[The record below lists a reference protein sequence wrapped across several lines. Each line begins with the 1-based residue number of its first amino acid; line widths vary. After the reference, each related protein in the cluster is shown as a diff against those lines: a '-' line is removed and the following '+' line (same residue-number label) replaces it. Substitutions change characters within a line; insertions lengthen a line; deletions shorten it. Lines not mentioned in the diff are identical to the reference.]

1 MKIRNKLTLASSLVF
16 GLVLT
21 VSSGL
26 IYLNFIKSAENIF
39 FEELARKAALTAIFY
54 LEEDEMSSKEYSR
67 IEQKFL
73 TATADQEIRL
83 YDRSGNIHFGVADP
97 DSNITANILKT
108 IRDRDHYS
116 FKVDNLYYYAIY
128 YRDNQGSFSVII
140 KANNPTLNA
149 QESEFM
155 KILLTALLIG
165 IVVIVVLSYTLSKV
179 AYRPV
184 RDIIRQVQSLDVTG
198 KKQMLTYPQTKD
210 ELEDLFKEFNGMLDK
225 SYQSI
230 QIQKNFISHASHE
243 LKSPLASIVGNL
255 EVLLSKERSVQE
267 YQSVSGQ
274 VLTDADRLEKILN
287 NLLTLAG
294 LQQQNIETNAPE
306 RIDEILWEA
315 LDQLKTEYPETK
327 VNVLWQLP
335 EDQPDLLTF
344 TCNRTQ
350 LYIALYNL
358 IENAAKFSDSKPV
371 DIELFEINKSLGIK
385 IRDRGIGI
393 SSEDLSHISEPFYR
407 GSNTALQKG
416 NGLGMAIVTR
426 IFDKYKIQL
435 KIDSAPGAGTEIQIR
450 F

>member
-1 MKIRNKLTLASSLVF
+1 MKIQHKLTLASSLVF

-54 LEEDEMSSKEYSR
+54 LEEDEMSSKEFSR

-83 YDRSGNIHFGVADP
+83 YDKQGNIHFGEADP
-97 DSNITANILKT
+97 DTNITIKILKT

-149 QESEFM
+149 QESEFL
-155 KILLTALLIG
+155 KILTTALLIG
-165 IVVIVVLSYTLSKV
+165 ILVIIVLSYTLSRV

-184 RDIIRQVQSLDVTG
+184 RDIIRQVRGLDVTG
-198 KKQMLTYPQTKD
+198 KKQMLTYPPTKD
-210 ELEDLFKEFNGMLDK
+210 ELEDLFKEFNSMLDK
-225 SYQSI
+225 TYGSI

-243 LKSPLASIVGNL
+243 LKTPLASIVGNL
-255 EVLLSKERSVQE
+255 EVLLSRERPVHE

-274 VLTDADRLEKILN
+274 VLSDAERLEKILK

-294 LQQQNIETNAPE
+294 LEQYAGEMNTSE

-315 LDQLKTEYPETK
+315 LDQRKIEYPDTV
-327 VNVLWQLP
+327 VNVVWQLP
-335 EDQPDLLTF
+335 EDRPELLSF

-358 IENAAKFSDSKPV
+358 IENAAKFSDGKPV
-371 DIELFEINKSLGIK
+371 AISLFEKHNKLHIT

-393 SSEDLSHISEPFYR
+393 SEEDLAHISEPFYR
-407 GSNTALQKG
+407 GSNTTSKRG
-416 NGLGMAIVTR
+416 NGLGMAIVAR
-426 IFDKYKIQL
+426 ILDKHQISL
-435 KIDSAPGAGTEIQIR
+435 NISSIIGEGTEMEIR